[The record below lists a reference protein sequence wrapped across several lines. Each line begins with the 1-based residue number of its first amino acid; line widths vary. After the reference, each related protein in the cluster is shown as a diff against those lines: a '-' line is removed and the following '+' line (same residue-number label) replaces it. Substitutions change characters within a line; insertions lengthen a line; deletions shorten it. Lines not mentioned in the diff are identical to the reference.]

1 MIQYDHFDRFEKL
14 EEELGIVIKY
24 SGRSSVAVVPH
35 DCLERTQRYVDFFAA
50 RWLRYLIA
58 EPSAME

>member
-1 MIQYDHFDRFEKL
+1 VIQYDHFDSSRSLRKSW
-14 EEELGIVIKY
+14 GIVIKY